1 MKAQHRVAERPILS
15 GNKVKWT
22 LEQVRADSQENV
34 RLDWLR
40 CTVPLTAILRPEQLH
55 DLDPVALDAMS
66 RQERELVLMTRSID
80 SSECINSA
88 VGAARHGA
96 HIVSDLLGLFDV
108 DHEVERGRDFYDV
121 RCPIRF
127 EGSVV
132 GEVLAGGK
140 SDAQAST
147 VHINLFGSACLHI
160 RPKQWAKLRDW
171 LQNVGG
177 WITRVDL
184 ALDVF
189 EGHHIQAVR
198 SAWLDGEFDV
208 RGKRPSQTEHG
219 SWTAG
224 HSRTFQVG
232 QRMTGKVFR
241 AYEKGDEQFG
251 PEENDP
257 WIRYE
262 VEFRSSS
269 RIVDLDTMT
278 RPADF
283 FAGAYP
289 FLERIANECKVDASP
304 ERIPTFRKVQDKTAL
319 AAVTRVVRFIGR
331 TAGPAICAAWHY
343 GGDLLADIVMN
354 EQHRTPSRLHGFAR
368 ESIALAFQKV
378 AAGMSPPFAPLQL
391 GARG

>member
-1 MKAQHRVAERPILS
+1 MKAHHRVSEKPILS

-40 CTVPLTAILRPEQLH
+40 FTVPLDAVLRPEVLPP
-55 DLDPVALDAMS
+55 LDPAHMATLS
-66 RQERELVLMTRSID
+66 RSEREKIAMTRAVD
-80 SSECINSA
+80 GSECMNSP
-88 VGAARHGA
+88 VGASRHGA
-96 HIVSDLLGLFDV
+96 QIVAELLGLFEP
-108 DHEVERGRDFYDV
+108 DHDVERGMDFYEV
-121 RCPIRF
+121 RCALRH
-127 EGSVV
+127 EGAIV
-132 GEVLAGGK
+132 GHVLAGGQ
-140 SDAQAST
+140 SQAQAST
-147 VHINLFGSACLHI
+147 VHVNLFGSACLHI
-160 RPKQWAKLRDW
+160 RPKQWAKLRRW
-171 LQNVGG
+171 LAEVGG

-198 SAWLDGEFDV
+198 TAWLDGEFDV

-232 QRMTGKVFR
+232 QRQTGKVFR

-251 PEENDP
+251 PEHNDP

-269 RIVDLDTMT
+269 RIVDLDTLI

-289 FLERIANECKVDASP
+289 FLERIAAECQTDAEP
-304 ERIPTFRKVQDKTAL
+304 QRIPTFRKLQDATAL
-319 AAVTRVVRFIGR
+319 AAATRGVRWLAR
-331 TAGPAICAAWHY
+331 TAGPMLARVFFD
-343 GGDLLADIVMN
+343 GGDLIASIVTD
-354 EQHRTPSRLHGFAR
+354 QGHRTPARFVGFAR
-368 ESIALAFQKV
+368 ETVREALEKV
-378 AAGMSPPFAPLQL
+378 AAGMTPSGAPSLQ
-391 GARG
+391 GG